1 MQAVLLGSQRTNLVE
16 EIKMPTELPIR
27 RRVFTLLVLLVFLFL
42 ILTIRIVTLTTV
54 ESVALTQRGIR
65 QWTRDGIV
73 YARRGDI
80 LDTHGQ
86 MLVMSATA
94 YIVSVNPRKV
104 TDEKLFARTVGPVLK
119 LSEESILGKLS
130 SKAKASVTLKRQVS
144 RDDVDILRKLE
155 QSQEVEANA
164 GALLY
169 DEDVRRIYPRGAF
182 LVQTLGL
189 TNIDSVGQ
197 SGLEQQYES
206 LLRGTTGRSLTSV
219 DARSQAIYDS
229 ENLYVE
235 PTRGSNIKLTI
246 DANIQEICEKAM
258 RECFAVNKANA
269 VHAIAMDPYTGAI
282 LAMCSKPDYDPNNP
296 PRNNGEELQS
306 LMRIKIIS
314 DAYEPG
320 STFKVL
326 TAAAAL
332 DSGVTTPSDSFYCN
346 AKIKVD
352 GDTIR
357 CWGSPH
363 KAETMTQALQN
374 SCNPVFV
381 ELALRMGQERMYH
394 YLKAFGLGNRTQ
406 VDLQG
411 EGSGILIPVQSVKNV
426 DLARIGF
433 GQSVAVTPLQLIT
446 AACAVVNGGHLMRP
460 YLLKEALA
468 ADGSILYRTLPKVVS
483 TPISQETSQTMRE
496 LLELVVSKGGAKN
509 AAISGY
515 RIGGKTGTA
524 QVYKEGR
531 IVRDVHIGSFFGF
544 APAND
549 PRIALLVIVDEAD
562 MPVDYGGT
570 TAAPFARQILE
581 DVLPYLGCMPQNGE
595 PQTEVV
601 VPNMI
606 GKPLW
611 EARKELHEL
620 GFAVLDDGQGEQVA
634 EQMPASGA
642 SLVLGGQVM
651 LYTNPQEPLTMVDL
665 VFVPDVRG
673 LSMVE
678 AARLLRQRE
687 LEMAIEGSGIAVS
700 QAPAPGEYVPREH
713 VVTVNFQMPNKW

>member
-1 MQAVLLGSQRTNLVE
+1 
-16 EIKMPTELPIR
+16 MPTELPIR
-27 RRVFTLLVLLVFLFL
+27 KRVFVLLILLVVMFL
-42 ILTIRIVTLTTV
+42 ILGVRIGALTTV
-54 ESVALTQRGIR
+54 ESISLTQLGIR
-65 QWTRDGIV
+65 QWTRDGTV

-80 LDTHGQ
+80 LDTNGQ
-86 MLVMSATA
+86 ALVMSATA

-104 TDEKLFARTVGPVLK
+104 TDEKLFARTVSPVLEV
-119 LSEESILGKLS
+119 SEESVLGKLTDKS
-130 SKAKASVTLKRQVS
+130 KASVTLKRQVP
-144 RDDVDILRKLE
+144 REAVDALRSLQLSHEK
-155 QSQEVEANA
+155 EVAANL
-164 GALLY
+164 GALLF
-169 DEDVRRIYPRGAF
+169 DEDVRRVYPRGAF

-189 TNIDSVGQ
+189 TNVDSVGQ
-197 SGLEQQYES
+197 SGLEQQYEN
-206 LLRGTTGRSLTSV
+206 LLKGTAGRKLTSV

-235 PTRGSNIKLTI
+235 PTPGSSVKLTI

-258 RECFAVNKANA
+258 RECFAVNKAQA

-282 LAMCSKPDYDPNNP
+282 LAMCSKPDYDPNSP
-296 PRNNGEELQS
+296 PRNDAETLQS
-306 LMRIKIIS
+306 LMRIKLIS

-332 DSGVTTPSDSFYCN
+332 DSGVTTPDDSFYCN

-363 KAETMTQALQN
+363 KAETMAQGLQN

-433 GQSVAVTPLQLIT
+433 GQSVAVTPLQLLT
-446 AACAVVNGGHLMRP
+446 AACSVINGGHLMRP
-460 YLLKEALA
+460 YLLKEAISP
-468 ADGSILYRTLPKVVS
+468 DGSVLYRTQPKVVS
-483 TPISQETSQTMRE
+483 APISQETSQTMRE
-496 LLELVVSKGGAKN
+496 LLEQVVAKGGAKN
-509 AAISGY
+509 AGISGY

-570 TAAPFARQILE
+570 TAAPFARQILA
-581 DVLPYLGCMPQNGE
+581 DVLPYLGCKRQGGE
-595 PQTEVV
+595 PEIEVT
-601 VPNMI
+601 VPDML

-611 EARKELHEL
+611 EARKELGSL
-620 GFAVLDDGQGEQVA
+620 GFTVLDDGQGDQVTA
-634 EQMPASGA
+634 QMPAGGA
-642 SLVLGGQVM
+642 MLVSGGQVM
-651 LYTNPQEPLTMVDL
+651 LYTDTQELPAAEDL
-665 VFVPDVRG
+665 IFVPDVRG
-673 LSMVE
+673 LSIVE

-687 LEMAIEGSGIAVS
+687 LEMEIQGSGIAVS
-700 QAPAPGEYVPREH
+700 QGPAAGEYVPRGQ
-713 VVTVNFQMPNKW
+713 VVTVNFQMPNEW